1 MDKLTA
7 SLEILKFVAQKP
19 SFEQLNIS
27 QKTKEILEGFRDIY
41 YNQIPEEVTEIDTV
55 EINLIISDPENEY
68 KSSQGKDD
76 TFHSS
81 TKSELLSTD
90 VIITGKLGAAT
101 ATASES
107 GGGNTGGKG
116 DGNTGGKD
124 GNKGIFFDSSS
135 NLEILSTD
143 VIITGRLSKQ
153 VGFGDDDKILKT
165 DGSFNTDGKFELPI
179 NVTITGSL
187 SLSELEIKGSGGPGI
202 PKFLLPTD
210 ITIPEVRITDVVIF
224 EAKGDGRGS
233 SGGKGDGR
241 GSSGGKV

>member
-7 SLEILKFVAQKP
+7 SLEIIRFVAENQ

-27 QKTKEILEGFRDIY
+27 QKTKKILENFRDIY

-55 EINLIISDPENEY
+55 EINLILRDLENEH
-68 KSSQGKDD
+68 KSSKGKDD

-81 TKSELLSTD
+81 AKSEFLSTD
-90 VIITGKLGAAT
+90 VIITGRLNAGK
-101 ATASES
+101 ASAS
-107 GGGNTGGKG
+107 GGDNTGGKG
-116 DGNTGGKD
+116 GGKGSQKD
-124 GNKGIFFDSSS
+124 GNKAISFDSSS
-135 NLEILSTD
+135 NLEILSND

-153 VGFGDDDKILKT
+153 VGIGDDDKILKT

-210 ITIPEVRITDVVIF
+210 VTIPEVRITDVIII

-241 GSSGGKV
+241 ASSGGKV